1 MADFEENGLDAASDF
16 FRQYRKPLGI
26 AAGVLLAAGAGTL
39 LWKQSQATRLENA
52 EKAFFQAQTS
62 AAQGNPALATA
73 DLEKVATRYAD
84 TNAGDRAALVVA
96 QLLLE
101 QGKTADAV
109 KRLEELK
116 KSGGEGRLGATLPTV
131 LAAAYENLQKPADAA
146 REYEKAA
153 SLAPSP
159 QEQAQRRGDAAR
171 AWQAA
176 GQKAKAK
183 EIWAA
188 LAKDERG
195 VMAQEARVRLGELE
209 YTP

>member
-16 FRQYRKPLGI
+16 FRRYKRPLGI
-26 AAGVLLAAGAGTL
+26 AAGALLAVGAGTL
-39 LWKQSQATRLENA
+39 LWQQSQATKLENA
-52 EKAFFQAQTS
+52 EKAFFRAQS
-62 AAQGNPALATA
+62 SGAQGNPALAA
-73 DLEKVATRYAD
+73 VDLEKVATRYAG

-109 KRLEELK
+109 TRLEKLRAG
-116 KSGGEGRLGATLPTV
+116 GGEGRLGATLPTV

-153 SLAPSP
+153 ALAPSP
-159 QEQAQRRGDAAR
+159 QEQAQRRADAAR

-188 LAKDERG
+188 LAKDDRS
-195 VMAQEARVRLGELE
+195 VLAQEARVRLGEIE
-209 YTP
+209 FAP